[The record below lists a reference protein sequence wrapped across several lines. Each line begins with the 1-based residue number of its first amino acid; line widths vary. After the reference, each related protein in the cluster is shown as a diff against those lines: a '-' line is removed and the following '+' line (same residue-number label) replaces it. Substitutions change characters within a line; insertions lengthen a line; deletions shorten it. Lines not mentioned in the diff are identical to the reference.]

1 MILSSSQPPRRIFPF
16 LKSFCACRLSPVS
29 RYQGFSVSGE
39 SCESHGI
46 TNTFLLS
53 FYAAAASHWTI
64 RPALTP
70 SPTIVSGLGNG
81 LLSAMRPRRAAA
93 VTHTKAVTQPVRLR
107 VLRPAA
113 YPTVHP
119 PPQSTIRLP
128 QPLSWQTQAVPI
140 GHIDPNTSP
149 RGLIS
154 ALSRRA
160 PPMREAIAKCQLR

>member
-1 MILSSSQPPRRIFPF
+1 MRRPQVTGQFDQP
-16 LKSFCACRLSPVS
+16 SP
-29 RYQGFSVSGE
+29 
-39 SCESHGI
+39 
-46 TNTFLLS
+46 
-53 FYAAAASHWTI
+53 
-64 RPALTP
+64 P

-149 RGLIS
+149 RGLTS

-160 PPMREAIAKCQLR
+160 PPMRDAIAKCQLRSPPKMATERLMPCQRPHPSGSSRWKGCGRIIAHLSGSLGQAIDQVGLSSIC